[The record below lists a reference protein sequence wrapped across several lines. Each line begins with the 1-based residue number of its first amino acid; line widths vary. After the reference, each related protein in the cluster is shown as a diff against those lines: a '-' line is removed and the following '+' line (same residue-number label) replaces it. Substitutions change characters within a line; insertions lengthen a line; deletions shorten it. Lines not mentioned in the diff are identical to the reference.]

1 MKKIV
6 LFIAVLFSALSVK
19 AYDWEK
25 VSLSGGVETFTEYHW
40 RGTNSESPVLQP
52 YVEFS
57 TYGFNLGAWF
67 SIGSGYD
74 ATDSIVNKFINPEM
88 DLYLSYTS
96 PDEHFTLVLTHY
108 YYFDGPFFG
117 GSYELDNLGSS
128 QSEIS
133 VTVFGHE
140 EYPLEVGFNM
150 MFGAGDYLSANGY
163 IVIENETKAKKL
175 FSTYIYLKYTF
186 EVGDVEII
194 PEIGL
199 SPAPSM
205 YTYYDE
211 STGKHVGF
219 AMNNIS
225 CTCNYTFLET
235 DYVVM
240 YTTANVFFNLYDVG
254 YVPFEYGKNC
264 GISLGLGIEL

>member
-6 LFIAVLFSALSVK
+6 LFIAVLFSALSVN

-25 VSLSGGVETFTEYHW
+25 VSLSGGVDVFSEYHW
-40 RGTNSESPVLQP
+40 RGTVSSGLSAQP
-52 YVEFS
+52 WIEFS
-57 TYGFNLGAWF
+57 SYGFNVGAWF
-67 SIGSGYD
+67 NLGSGSYYD
-74 ATDSIVNKFINPEM
+74 DFNQFIPEL
-88 DLYLSYTS
+88 DLSFSYTS
-96 PDEHFTLVLTHY
+96 PDGHFILGLTHY

-117 GSYELDNLGSS
+117 GNYELDNLGSS

-140 EYPLEVGFNM
+140 EYPLEVGINM
-150 MFGAGDYLSANGY
+150 MFGGGDYVSANGDT
-163 IVIENETKAKKL
+163 IWLDETETKAKKL

-211 STGKHVGF
+211 NTDKHLGF

-225 CTCNYTFLET
+225 CTGNYTFLET
-235 DYVVM
+235 DYVTM
-240 YTTANVFFNLYDVG
+240 YTTANVFFNLFDVG
-254 YVPFEYGKNC
+254 YEPFEYGKNC
-264 GISLGLGIEL
+264 GVSLGIGIEL